1 MGRQLHQSLSITLRL
16 QKFCV
21 CLLLVSYTFLWDTTF
36 CVLVAGVVSQM
47 KIKISE
53 AQNPTQLWVCTSPQ
67 LSWITQHSLVPFEG
81 CQGSCGIVP
90 NGPASL
96 VVSFNIC
103 QGLKCKH
110 VASTPTLTMRLLQSN
125 YTLHWTTKF
134 LGVFSKTDTN
144 QCQQRYILDPRSSAE
159 FSNKMCKC
167 FRSLA
172 EDLVALAF
180 LCCHYIFDSYIICL
194 TLNFNTVMST
204 SIHIS
209 FSVFKV
215 LNSNYCCHIQIYFK
229 KI

>member
-1 MGRQLHQSLSITLRL
+1 
-16 QKFCV
+16 
-21 CLLLVSYTFLWDTTF
+21 
-36 CVLVAGVVSQM
+36 M

-125 YTLHWTTKF
+125 YTLH
-134 LGVFSKTDTN
+134 
-144 QCQQRYILDPRSSAE
+144 
-159 FSNKMCKC
+159 
-167 FRSLA
+167 
-172 EDLVALAF
+172 
-180 LCCHYIFDSYIICL
+180 
-194 TLNFNTVMST
+194 
-204 SIHIS
+204 
-209 FSVFKV
+209 
-215 LNSNYCCHIQIYFK
+215 
-229 KI
+229 